1 MKNVMKKIYR
11 KIISCLPT
19 KLVINI
25 ETLRG
30 YHKLCN
36 LANPV
41 YFGEKIQWLKIYGNL
56 EKYTNLVDKY
66 LVRDYIKEKIGTK
79 YLVSLLGAFDNP
91 KEINFEKLPNQFVI
105 KLNTGSGFNIIVTDK
120 QKINSDKIIKQL
132 NKWMKLNYYKIKK
145 EPQYK
150 NIQKKIII
158 EEYISDKNGELNDYK
173 FFCFNGKVEFIEVDS
188 DRFCNHTMDF
198 FDKDWN
204 LLQLHKGKYKNSS
217 TIPMK
222 PENFNKMI
230 NIAEELASDLQF
242 VRVDL
247 YNVDGNIYFGE
258 LTFTPA
264 GGLTKFNPIEK
275 DKEFAKKIMTQDT
288 KKILLAA
295 STSKKKNRLDGVT
308 IKSRVLEEFLLN
320 QEGITLYSVD
330 TDNYKQDFFSIVL
343 KLIFGIRKCDKIVIC
358 SSSPGAAKLLNFLR
372 KIKCKKEIYYFVAG
386 GVIGDKI
393 RDHVYD
399 IRNYS
404 CLTHIF
410 VESEKLK
417 KQLNKLSLDNVS
429 QLNNFRYIK
438 KFKNNYKNTNEYKFV
453 FFARVNRQ
461 KGIEECIRVV
471 QEINKKTKYHAT
483 LDIYG
488 QCTNEYLEELQKL
501 FDENIQYK
509 GAVTPNN
516 KHEYEILSKYD
527 VLLFPTKYYNEGL
540 PGTIIEAYI
549 SSLAI
554 VASEWK
560 YAHEYISDCK
570 NGYIFKF
577 DDYNDFYQK
586 VLKILDKQ
594 KIEKFKKYS
603 NKLSKRYN
611 IEYLLSDFIEKLKK

>member
-1 MKNVMKKIYR
+1 MKDILKEIYR
-11 KIISCLPT
+11 KIIIILPT

-36 LANPV
+36 LKKPV
-41 YFGEKIQWLKIYGNL
+41 YFGEKIQWLKVYGNL
-56 EKYTNLVDKY
+56 EKYTNYVDKY
-66 LVRDYIKEKIGTK
+66 LVRDYVKEKVGNKFLID
-79 YLVSLLGAFDNP
+79 LLGVFDKP
-91 KEINFEKLPNQFVI
+91 EEIDFKTLPNQFVI
-105 KLNTGSGFNIIVTDK
+105 KLNTGSGFNIIIKDK
-120 QKINSDKIIKQL
+120 NKIDIKKIIKKL
-132 NKWMKLNYYKIKK
+132 HKWMRIDYSRIKK

-150 NIQKKIII
+150 NVKKKIII
-158 EEYISDKNGELNDYK
+158 EKFMADKNQELNDYK
-173 FFCFNGKVEFIEVDS
+173 FFCFDGKVKFVEVDS
-188 DRFCNHTMDF
+188 DRFGNHTMDF
-198 FDKDWN
+198 FDEKWN
-204 LLQLHKGKYKNSS
+204 LLQLKKGNHENSS
-217 TIPMK
+217 TIPRK
-222 PENFNKMI
+222 PQKFDKMI
-230 NIAEELASDLQF
+230 NIAEELASEFQF

-247 YNVDGNIYFGE
+247 YNVDGNVYFGE

-264 GGLTKFNPIEK
+264 GGLTKFSPIEK
-275 DKEFAKKIMTQDT
+275 DREYAQKIITQST

-330 TDNYKQDFFSIVL
+330 TDNYKRDFFSIIL

-358 SSSPGAAKLLNFLR
+358 SSSPGAAKLLKFLR

-399 IRNYS
+399 IRNYA

-417 KQLNKLSLDNVS
+417 KQLNNLSLNNVS

-438 KFKNNYKNTNEYKFV
+438 KFKNNYMNTNEYKFV
-453 FFARVNRQ
+453 FFARVNKQ
-461 KGIEECIRVV
+461 KGVEECIRVV
-471 QEINKKTKYHAT
+471 QDINKKTKHHVT

-488 QCTNEYLEELQKL
+488 QCTSEYLEELQKM
-501 FDENIQYK
+501 FDENIHYK

-516 KHEYEILSKYD
+516 KREYEVLSEYD

-549 SSLAI
+549 ASLAI

-560 YAHEYISDCK
+560 YAHEYISDSK
-570 NGYIFKF
+570 NGYIFNF

-586 VLKILDKQ
+586 VLKILDRK

-603 NKLSKRYN
+603 KELSKKYN
-611 IEYLLSDFIEKLKK
+611 IEYLLSDFIVELKK

>member
-66 LVRDYIKEKIGTK
+66 LVRDYIKEKIGAK

>member
-1 MKNVMKKIYR
+1 MKDILKEIYR
-11 KIISCLPT
+11 KIISILPT

-36 LANPV
+36 LKKPV
-41 YFGEKIQWLKIYGNL
+41 YFGEKIQWLKVYGNL
-56 EKYTNLVDKY
+56 EKYTNYVDKY
-66 LVRDYIKEKIGTK
+66 LVRDYVKEKVGNKFLID
-79 YLVSLLGAFDNP
+79 LLGVFDKP
-91 KEINFEKLPNQFVI
+91 EEIDFKTLPNQFVI
-105 KLNTGSGFNIIVTDK
+105 KLNTGSGFNIIIKDK
-120 QKINSDKIIKQL
+120 NKIDIKKIIKKL
-132 NKWMKLNYYKIKK
+132 HKWMRIDYSRIKK

-150 NIQKKIII
+150 NVKKKIII
-158 EEYISDKNGELNDYK
+158 EKFMADKNQELNDYK
-173 FFCFNGKVEFIEVDS
+173 FFCFDGKVKFVEVDS
-188 DRFCNHTMDF
+188 DRFGNHTMDF
-198 FDKDWN
+198 FDEKWN
-204 LLQLHKGKYKNSS
+204 LLQLKKGNHENSS
-217 TIPMK
+217 TIPRK
-222 PENFNKMI
+222 PQKFDKMI
-230 NIAEELASDLQF
+230 NIAEELAAEFQF

-247 YNVDGNIYFGE
+247 YNVAGNIYFGE

-264 GGLTKFNPIEK
+264 GGLTKFSPIEK
-275 DKEFAKKIMTQDT
+275 DREYAQKIITQST

-330 TDNYKQDFFSIVL
+330 TDNYKRDFFSIIL

-358 SSSPGAAKLLNFLR
+358 SSSPGAAKLLKFLR

-399 IRNYS
+399 IRNYA

-417 KQLNKLSLDNVS
+417 KQLNNLSLNNVS

-438 KFKNNYKNTNEYKFV
+438 KFKNNYMNTNEYKFV
-453 FFARVNRQ
+453 FFARVNKQ
-461 KGIEECIRVV
+461 KGVEECIRVV
-471 QEINKKTKYHAT
+471 QDINKKTKYHVT

-488 QCTNEYLEELQKL
+488 QCTSEYLEELQKM
-501 FDENIQYK
+501 FDENIHYK
-509 GAVTPNN
+509 GAITPNN
-516 KHEYEILSKYD
+516 KREYEILSKYD

-560 YAHEYISDCK
+560 YAHEYISDSK
-570 NGYIFKF
+570 NGYIFNF

-586 VLKILDKQ
+586 VLKILDRK

-603 NKLSKRYN
+603 KELSKKYN
-611 IEYLLSDFIEKLKK
+611 IEYLLSDFIVELKK

>member
-1 MKNVMKKIYR
+1 MKDILKEIYR
-11 KIISCLPT
+11 KIISILPT

-36 LANPV
+36 LKNPV
-41 YFGEKIQWLKIYGNL
+41 YFGEKIQWLKVYGNL
-56 EKYTNLVDKY
+56 EKYTNYVDKY
-66 LVRDYIKEKIGTK
+66 LVRDYVKEKVGNKI
-79 YLVSLLGAFDNP
+79 LIDLLGVFDKP
-91 KEINFEKLPNQFVI
+91 EEIDFKTLPNQFVI
-105 KLNTGSGFNIIVTDK
+105 KLNTGSGFNIIIKDK
-120 QKINSDKIIKQL
+120 NKIDIKKIIKKL
-132 NKWMKLNYYKIKK
+132 HKWMRIDYSRIKK

-150 NIQKKIII
+150 NVKKKIII
-158 EEYISDKNGELNDYK
+158 EKFMADKNQELNDYK
-173 FFCFNGKVEFIEVDS
+173 FFCFDGKVKFVEVDS
-188 DRFCNHTMDF
+188 DRFGNHTMDF
-198 FDKDWN
+198 FDEKWN
-204 LLQLHKGKYKNSS
+204 LLQLKKGNHENSS
-217 TIPMK
+217 TIPRK
-222 PENFNKMI
+222 PQKFDKMI
-230 NIAEELASDLQF
+230 NIAEELAAEFQF

-247 YNVDGNIYFGE
+247 YNVAGNIYFGE

-264 GGLTKFNPIEK
+264 GGLTKFSPIEK
-275 DKEFAKKIMTQDT
+275 DREYAQKIITQST

-330 TDNYKQDFFSIVL
+330 TDNYKRDFFSIIL

-358 SSSPGAAKLLNFLR
+358 SSSPGAAKLLKFLR

-399 IRNYS
+399 IRNYA

-417 KQLNKLSLDNVS
+417 KQLNNLSLNNVS

-438 KFKNNYKNTNEYKFV
+438 KFKNNYMNTNEYKFV
-453 FFARVNRQ
+453 FFARVNKQ
-461 KGIEECIRVV
+461 KGVEECIRVV
-471 QEINKKTKYHAT
+471 QDINKKTKYHVT

-488 QCTNEYLEELQKL
+488 QCTSEYLEELQKM
-501 FDENIQYK
+501 FDENIHYK
-509 GAVTPNN
+509 GAITPNN
-516 KHEYEILSKYD
+516 KREYEILSKYD

-560 YAHEYISDCK
+560 YAHEYISDSK
-570 NGYIFKF
+570 NGYIFNF

-586 VLKILDKQ
+586 VLKILDRK

-603 NKLSKRYN
+603 KELSKKYN
-611 IEYLLSDFIEKLKK
+611 IEYLLSDFIVELKK

>member
-66 LVRDYIKEKIGTK
+66 LVRDYIKEKIGAK

-393 RDHVYD
+393 RDHVFD

>member
-1 MKNVMKKIYR
+1 MKDILKEIYR
-11 KIISCLPT
+11 KIISILPT

-36 LANPV
+36 LKNPV
-41 YFGEKIQWLKIYGNL
+41 YFGEKIQWLKVYGNL
-56 EKYTNLVDKY
+56 EKYTNYVDKY
-66 LVRDYIKEKIGTK
+66 LVRDYVKEKVGNKFLID
-79 YLVSLLGAFDNP
+79 LLGVFDKP
-91 KEINFEKLPNQFVI
+91 EEIDFKTLPNQFVI
-105 KLNTGSGFNIIVTDK
+105 KLNTGSGFNIIIKDK
-120 QKINSDKIIKQL
+120 NKIDIKKIIKKL
-132 NKWMKLNYYKIKK
+132 HKWMRIDYSRIKK

-150 NIQKKIII
+150 NVKKKIII
-158 EEYISDKNGELNDYK
+158 EKFMADKNQELNDYK
-173 FFCFNGKVEFIEVDS
+173 FFCFDGKVKFVEVDS
-188 DRFCNHTMDF
+188 DRFGNHTMDF
-198 FDKDWN
+198 FDEKWN
-204 LLQLHKGKYKNSS
+204 LLQLKKGNHENSS
-217 TIPMK
+217 TIPRK
-222 PENFNKMI
+222 PQKFDKMI
-230 NIAEELASDLQF
+230 NIAEELAAEFQF

-247 YNVDGNIYFGE
+247 YNVAGNIYFGE

-264 GGLTKFNPIEK
+264 GGLTKFSPIEK
-275 DKEFAKKIMTQDT
+275 DREYAQKIITQST

-330 TDNYKQDFFSIVL
+330 TDNYKRDFFSIIL

-358 SSSPGAAKLLNFLR
+358 SSSPGAAKLLKFLR

-399 IRNYS
+399 IRNYA

-417 KQLNKLSLDNVS
+417 KQLNNLSLNNVS

-438 KFKNNYKNTNEYKFV
+438 KFKNNYMNTNEYKFV
-453 FFARVNRQ
+453 FFARVNKQ
-461 KGIEECIRVV
+461 KGVEECIRVV
-471 QEINKKTKYHAT
+471 QDINKKTKYHVT

-488 QCTNEYLEELQKL
+488 QCTSEYLEELQKM
-501 FDENIQYK
+501 FDENIHYK
-509 GAVTPNN
+509 GAITPNN
-516 KHEYEILSKYD
+516 KREYEILSKYD

-560 YAHEYISDCK
+560 YAHEYISDSK
-570 NGYIFKF
+570 NGYIFNF

-586 VLKILDKQ
+586 VLKILDRK

-603 NKLSKRYN
+603 KELSKKYN
-611 IEYLLSDFIEKLKK
+611 IEYLLSDFIVELKK

>member
-1 MKNVMKKIYR
+1 MKDILKEIYR
-11 KIISCLPT
+11 KIISILPT

-36 LANPV
+36 LKNPV
-41 YFGEKIQWLKIYGNL
+41 YFGEKIQWLKVYGNL
-56 EKYTNLVDKY
+56 EKYTNYVDKY
-66 LVRDYIKEKIGTK
+66 LVRDYVKEKVGNKFLID
-79 YLVSLLGAFDNP
+79 LLGVFDKP
-91 KEINFEKLPNQFVI
+91 EEIDFKTLPNQFVI
-105 KLNTGSGFNIIVTDK
+105 KLNTGSGFNIIIKDK
-120 QKINSDKIIKQL
+120 NKIDIKKIIKKL
-132 NKWMKLNYYKIKK
+132 HKWMRIDYSRIKK

-150 NIQKKIII
+150 NVKKKIII
-158 EEYISDKNGELNDYK
+158 EKFMADKNQELNDYK
-173 FFCFNGKVEFIEVDS
+173 FFCFDGKVKFVEVDS
-188 DRFCNHTMDF
+188 DRFGNHTMDF
-198 FDKDWN
+198 FDEKWN
-204 LLQLHKGKYKNSS
+204 LLQLKKGNHENSS
-217 TIPMK
+217 TIPRK
-222 PENFNKMI
+222 PQKFDKMI
-230 NIAEELASDLQF
+230 NIAEELAAEFQF

-247 YNVDGNIYFGE
+247 YNVAGNIYFGE

-264 GGLTKFNPIEK
+264 GGLTKFSPIEK
-275 DKEFAKKIMTQDT
+275 DREYAQKIITQST

-330 TDNYKQDFFSIVL
+330 TDNYKRDFFSIIL
-343 KLIFGIRKCDKIVIC
+343 KLIFGIRKCDKIIIC
-358 SSSPGAAKLLNFLR
+358 SSSPGAAKLLKFLR

-399 IRNYS
+399 IRNYA

-417 KQLNKLSLDNVS
+417 KQLNNLSLNNVS

-438 KFKNNYKNTNEYKFV
+438 KFKNNYMNTNEYKFV
-453 FFARVNRQ
+453 FFARVNKQ
-461 KGIEECIRVV
+461 KGVEECIRVV
-471 QEINKKTKYHAT
+471 QDINKKTKYHVT

-488 QCTNEYLEELQKL
+488 QCTSEYLEELQKM
-501 FDENIQYK
+501 FDENIHYK
-509 GAVTPNN
+509 GAITPNN
-516 KHEYEILSKYD
+516 KREYEILSKYD

-560 YAHEYISDCK
+560 YAHEYISDSK
-570 NGYIFKF
+570 NGYIFNF

-586 VLKILDKQ
+586 ALKILDRK

-603 NKLSKRYN
+603 KELSKKYN
-611 IEYLLSDFIEKLKK
+611 IEYLLSDFIVELKK

>member
-1 MKNVMKKIYR
+1 MKDILKEIYR
-11 KIISCLPT
+11 KIIIILPT

-36 LANPV
+36 LKKPV
-41 YFGEKIQWLKIYGNL
+41 YFGEKIQWLKVYGNL
-56 EKYTNLVDKY
+56 EKYTNYVDKY
-66 LVRDYIKEKIGTK
+66 LVRDYVKEKVGNKFLID
-79 YLVSLLGAFDNP
+79 LLGVFDKP
-91 KEINFEKLPNQFVI
+91 EEIDFKTLPNQFVI
-105 KLNTGSGFNIIVTDK
+105 KLNTGSGFNIIIKDK
-120 QKINSDKIIKQL
+120 NKIDIKKIIKKL
-132 NKWMKLNYYKIKK
+132 HKWMRIDYSRIKK

-150 NIQKKIII
+150 NVKKKIII
-158 EEYISDKNGELNDYK
+158 EKFMADKNQELNDYK
-173 FFCFNGKVEFIEVDS
+173 FFCFDGKVKFVEVDS
-188 DRFCNHTMDF
+188 DRFGNHTMDF
-198 FDKDWN
+198 FDEKWN
-204 LLQLHKGKYKNSS
+204 LLQLKKGNHENSS
-217 TIPMK
+217 TIPRK
-222 PENFNKMI
+222 PQKFDKMI
-230 NIAEELASDLQF
+230 NIAEELASEFQF

-247 YNVDGNIYFGE
+247 YNVDGNVYFGE

-264 GGLTKFNPIEK
+264 GGLTKFSPIEK
-275 DKEFAKKIMTQDT
+275 DREYAQKIITQST

-330 TDNYKQDFFSIVL
+330 TDNYKRDFFSIIL

-358 SSSPGAAKLLNFLR
+358 SSSPGAAKLLKFLR

-399 IRNYS
+399 IRNYA

-417 KQLNKLSLDNVS
+417 KQLNNLSLNNVS

-438 KFKNNYKNTNEYKFV
+438 KFKNNYMNTNEYKFV
-453 FFARVNRQ
+453 FFARVNKQ
-461 KGIEECIRVV
+461 KGVEECIRVV
-471 QEINKKTKYHAT
+471 QDINKKTKYHVT

-488 QCTNEYLEELQKL
+488 QCTSEYLEELQKM
-501 FDENIQYK
+501 FDENIHYK
-509 GAVTPNN
+509 GAITPNN
-516 KHEYEILSKYD
+516 KREYEILSKYD

-560 YAHEYISDCK
+560 YAHEYISDSK
-570 NGYIFKF
+570 NGYIFNF

-586 VLKILDKQ
+586 VLKILDRK

-603 NKLSKRYN
+603 KELSKKYN
-611 IEYLLSDFIEKLKK
+611 IEYLLSDFIVELKK

>member
-66 LVRDYIKEKIGTK
+66 LVRDCIKEKIGTK

-217 TIPMK
+217 TVPMK

-399 IRNYS
+399 IKNYS

-488 QCTNEYLEELQKL
+488 QCTNEYLEELQKM

>member
-1 MKNVMKKIYR
+1 MKKVMKEIYR
-11 KIISCLPT
+11 KIISWLPT

-30 YHKLCN
+30 YHKLCDLN
-36 LANPV
+36 NPI
-41 YFGEKIQWLKIYGNL
+41 YFGEKIQWLKLYGNL
-56 EKYTNLVDKY
+56 EKYTNFADKY
-66 LVRDYIKEKIGTK
+66 LVRDYITEKVGDK
-79 YLVSLLGAFDNP
+79 YLVRLLGVFDNAE
-91 KEINFEKLPNQFVI
+91 EINFEKLPNQFVI
-105 KLNTGSGFNIIVTDK
+105 KLNTGSGFNIVVTDK
-120 QKINSDKIIKQL
+120 QKINSNKIVKQL
-132 NKWMKLNYYKIKK
+132 DKWMKIDYFKIKK

-158 EEYISDKNGELNDYK
+158 EEYISDKNGKLNDYK
-173 FFCFNGKVEFIEVDS
+173 FFCFDGKVEFIEVDS
-188 DRFCNHTMDF
+188 DRFGNHTMDF
-198 FDKDWN
+198 FDKDWK
-204 LLQLHKGKYKNSS
+204 LLQLKKGKYKNSS
-217 TIPMK
+217 NLPK
-222 PENFNKMI
+222 RPEKFNKMI
-230 NIAEELASDLQF
+230 NIAEQLASDFQF

-247 YNVDGNIYFGE
+247 YNVEGSIYFGE

-275 DKEFAKKIMTQDT
+275 DREFAKKIITQST

-330 TDNYKQDFFSIVL
+330 TDNYKRDFFPIIL
-343 KLIFGIRKCDKIVIC
+343 KLVFGIRKCDKIVIC
-358 SSSPGAAKLLNFLR
+358 SSSPGAAKLLSFLR

-399 IRNYS
+399 IRNYA

-417 KQLNKLSLDNVS
+417 KQLNNLSLNNVS

-453 FFARVNRQ
+453 FFARVNKQ
-461 KGIEECIRVV
+461 KGVEECIRVV
-471 QEINKKTKYHAT
+471 QDINKKTKHHVT

-488 QCTNEYLEELQKL
+488 QCTSEYLEELQKM
-501 FDENIQYK
+501 FDENIHYK

-516 KHEYEILSKYD
+516 KREYEVLSEYD

-549 SSLAI
+549 ASLAI

-560 YAHEYISDCK
+560 YAHEYISDSK
-570 NGYIFKF
+570 NGYISNFN
-577 DDYNDFYQK
+577 DYNDFYQK
-586 VLKILDKQ
+586 ALNILDRK

-603 NKLSKRYN
+603 KELSKRFN
-611 IEYLLSDFIEKLKK
+611 IEYLLSDFIVELKK

>member
-1 MKNVMKKIYR
+1 MKNIMKKIYR

-79 YLVSLLGAFDNP
+79 YLVSLLGVFDNP

-393 RDHVYD
+393 RNHVYD

-417 KQLNKLSLDNVS
+417 KQLNNLSLDNVS

-438 KFKNNYKNTNEYKFV
+438 KFKNNYKNTHEYKFV

-461 KGIEECIRVV
+461 KGIEACIRVV

-488 QCTNEYLEELQKL
+488 QCTNEYLEELQKM